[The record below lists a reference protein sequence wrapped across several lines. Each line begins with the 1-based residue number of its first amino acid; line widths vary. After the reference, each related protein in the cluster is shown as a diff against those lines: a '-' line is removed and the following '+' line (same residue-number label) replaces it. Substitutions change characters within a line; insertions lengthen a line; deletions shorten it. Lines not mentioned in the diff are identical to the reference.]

1 MKYIIL
7 IASILTLVF
16 QVSSCT
22 RGVAAYK
29 EDYEYHWSLADKSS
43 TIDAKKRHVENF
55 YNALEMGHARGE
67 FASYNAIIFQNPNN
81 KFTENLK
88 ALKTLKD
95 RLDEVDQMDPK
106 TFEYNTAIQQITQQE
121 QGEASEMLTNFF
133 QSYMLSEHPITWDW
147 ISGVIGVTAICCVL
161 ISGFIIANEY

>member
-7 IASILTLVF
+7 IASVLTIVF
-16 QVSSCT
+16 QVTSCT
-22 RGVAAYK
+22 RGVAAYQ
-29 EDYEYHWSLADKSS
+29 EDYEYHWNLADKSS

-55 YNALEMGHARGE
+55 YNALEMGYARGE

-121 QGEASEMLTNFF
+121 QGEASEMLSNFS
-133 QSYMLSEHPITWDW
+133 QSYMLSEHPISWDW
-147 ISGVIGVTAICCVL
+147 ISGVIGIGAIL
-161 ISGFIIANEY
+161 IGIGALTVIANE

>member
-7 IASILTLVF
+7 IAAVLTIVF
-16 QVSSCT
+16 QVSGCT
-22 RGVAAYK
+22 RGIAAYQ
-29 EDYEYHWSLADKSS
+29 EDYEYHWNLADKSS

-55 YNALEMGHARGE
+55 YNALEMGYARGE

-121 QGEASEMLTNFF
+121 QGEASEMLSNFS
-133 QSYMLSEHPITWDW
+133 QSYMLSQHPISWDW
-147 ISGVIGVTAICCVL
+147 ISGVIGIGAILIGIAALTAI
-161 ISGFIIANEY
+161 SNE